1 MPNQNQQSELGKLS
15 PFLKNTQK
23 SRQFTQSVVVGVSS
37 LKGIMSVIEV
47 LEEKLLGNFYSRV
60 SLGDTFDL
68 YFDHFCLIAQ
78 GVIAPQEA
86 FLNNQLANFKPATEA
101 IDKEDVA
108 KGIIL
113 TSTLR
118 KKVTAVS
125 INPNSSLE
133 LCFENGIKL
142 LFTTDNE
149 IVDWQWAI
157 NENGQDP
164 YHNLIVGVLES
175 GVAQLGSC

>member
-1 MPNQNQQSELGKLS
+1 
-15 PFLKNTQK
+15 
-23 SRQFTQSVVVGVSS
+23 
-37 LKGIMSVIEV
+37 MSVIEV

-68 YFDHFCLIAQ
+68 YFDRFWLIAQ
-78 GVIAPQEA
+78 GVVAPQEA
-86 FLNNQLANFKPATEA
+86 FLNNQLASFKPATEA
-101 IDKEDVA
+101 IDKEDIA

-118 KKVTAVS
+118 KKVINVL
-125 INPNSSLE
+125 INPDSSLE
-133 LCFENGIKL
+133 LYFENGVKL

-164 YHNLIVGVLES
+164 YFSLIVGVLES
-175 GVAQLGSC
+175 GEVQLGNC

>member
-1 MPNQNQQSELGKLS
+1 
-15 PFLKNTQK
+15 
-23 SRQFTQSVVVGVSS
+23 
-37 LKGIMSVIEV
+37 MSVIEV

-68 YFDHFCLIAQ
+68 YFDRFWLISQ
-78 GVIAPQEA
+78 DVVAPEEQA
-86 FLNNQLANFKPATEA
+86 LNEQLSSFKPATEA

-108 KGIIL
+108 KSIIL

-118 KKVTAVS
+118 KKVTG
-125 INPNSSLE
+125 ILLNPDSSLE
-133 LCFENGIKL
+133 LSFENGMTL

-157 NENGQDP
+157 NESGQDP
-164 YHNLIVGVLES
+164 YHSLIVGVLAS
-175 GVAQLGSC
+175 GEVQLGNC